1 MPWKFSNGV
10 CDPHRMK
17 YKNRMPQPYVKP
29 MTSALILK
37 RLTLKK
43 LRLTV
48 APVVLLSIA
57 FAQTATDVIGP
68 IASALRSKQ
77 FEKALELLRPA
88 LQESPTN
95 PQLWTLQ
102 GLAYSG
108 KGDQNK
114 ARLSFESALK
124 IAPDYLPA
132 LEGAAQV
139 EYEDA
144 SPGAAPLLQ
153 HVLRLRPNDP
163 TSHAMLAVLAY
174 QKRDCA
180 GAVQHFAQSGSLVES
195 QPGALQQYGSC
206 LVNLKQINQAI
217 TVFEKLLNQNSAD
230 SHVRYQLAAVQLMA
244 EHSKDAID
252 TLALLLQR
260 TSVDARTLQ
269 LAAAAYEA
277 NGDTR
282 NAVRVLRQAIVTDPH
297 DVDLYLDFANLSMDH
312 QSFQV
317 GIDVINSGLGLQ
329 PEAPALYVA
338 RGVLHVQLA
347 QYDDAEADFE
357 KANSLDPAQSM
368 GSVAQGLK
376 AVQENDLGRALA
388 TVRSKLLKKPNDPF
402 LLYLQADIL
411 AQRGAHPGSPEFE
424 GALRSAKRAVSLQPN
439 LGPAHAVLAKLY
451 LQAGRNQAAAQE
463 SRKVLENDPKNQ
475 TALYHLIQA
484 LRKTGEKGELP
495 SLLKRLASL
504 RAEATR
510 QDRERN
516 RYKLVEEGGPANQPA
531 QP

>member
-1 MPWKFSNGV
+1 
-10 CDPHRMK
+10 
-17 YKNRMPQPYVKP
+17 
-29 MTSALILK
+29 MTSAFILRKLTFK
-37 RLTLKK
+37 RLSLG
-43 LRLTV
+43 V

-68 IASALRSKQ
+68 IASALRSAQ
-77 FEKALELLRPA
+77 FEKALKLLQPA

-108 KGDQNK
+108 QGDQKK
-114 ARLSFESALK
+114 ARVSFESALK

-132 LEGAAQV
+132 LEGAAQL
-139 EYEDA
+139 EYEA
-144 SPGAAPLLQ
+144 GSAEAAPLLQ
-153 HVLRLRPNDP
+153 HVLRFRPGDP

-180 GAVQHFAQSGSLVES
+180 GAVQ
-195 QPGALQQYGSC
+195 QYGAC
-206 LVNLKQINQAI
+206 LVNLKQMNQAI
-217 TVFEKLLNQNSAD
+217 AVFEKALNQNSGD

-244 EHSKDAID
+244 EHPKDAID
-252 TLALLLQR
+252 TLAPLLGR

-269 LAAAAYEA
+269 LAAAAYEG

-282 NAVRVLRQAIVTDPH
+282 EAVRVLRQAIVTDPRN
-297 DVDLYLDFANLSMDH
+297 VDLYLDFANLSMDH

-317 GIDVINSGLGLQ
+317 GIDVINSGLSLQ

-338 RGVLHVQLA
+338 RGVLNVQLA
-347 QYDDAEADFE
+347 QYDEAEADFE
-357 KANSLDPAQSM
+357 KANSLDPAQAM

-388 TVRSKLLKKPNDPF
+388 KVRTKLAKNPNDPF
-402 LLYLQADIL
+402 LLHLQADIL
-411 AQRGAHPGSPEFE
+411 AQKGANPGSPEFE
-424 GALRSAKRAVSLQPN
+424 AALRSAKKAVSLQPN
-439 LGPAHAVLAKLY
+439 LAAAHDILAKLY
-451 LQAGRNQAAAQE
+451 LQAGRNQAAAEQC
-463 SRKVLENDPKNQ
+463 RKALDSDPKNQ

-495 SLLKRLASL
+495 GLLKRLADL

-510 QDRERN
+510 QERERY
-516 RYKLVEEGGPANQPA
+516 RYKLIEEGEPATRPVQP
-531 QP
+531 